1 MLSAC
6 DHGLESLNLQ
16 NTDLHRT
23 KLFTNK
29 SHGRNVLADELQ
41 FFPADSRVI
50 LGRTVGEFEPQEAP
64 KHTEPTF

>member
-6 DHGLESLNLQ
+6 DHDLESLNLQ

-29 SHGRNVLADELQ
+29 SHGRDVLVDELQ
-41 FFPADSRVI
+41 FFPADLLVI
-50 LGRTVGEFEPQEAP
+50 MRRTVGEFKPQEAP
-64 KHTEPTF
+64 KHTKPT